1 MKKAAYALFILAAA
15 TAAALAAAPAPA
27 DPAAQAKADAAKAL
41 AERQKALCA
50 SIAKQ
55 AKDKVFTNF
64 VATAEELL
72 ASTKGAEP
80 PAMARGSAAYLAG
93 KALAVPI
100 NLRYLKEAK
109 NYLEIAAKESPSAFE
124 RVHAQFLRLNLEV
137 KTCPEPDYEAAVAA
151 LKAFFDGP
159 ALDELPP
166 LEHVNFLYDNV
177 SVQDLPFN
185 LDILAMADKA
195 AGTNGDARAVFY
207 GGRYR
212 GAIKRM
218 ANAVN
223 DGSLDPGVSREARL
237 ALVERALADPYVPN
251 HANYVE
257 FKVNALVDLGRYD
270 EAEKFLVDGASHTNY
285 QLSVGSWYEQ
295 LAEFYVKTSARY
307 YSKPSSELR
316 RKAIEAYRKA
326 VAAVPP
332 ARNSRGPLADL
343 CIAEGDV
350 EGARAAIDAIVAAN
364 RGQTNG
370 VVLLKLGNL
379 AYSQEDYAG
388 AADFLGRVER
398 PDLATREQLAQAL
411 YAVGRYDECLVQL
424 KVLAKETRNRY
435 RRPYFNYCADRI
447 RQLVEKK

>member
-1 MKKAAYALFILAAA
+1 MKKAAYALCILAAA
-15 TAAALAAAPAPA
+15 TAAAFAAPAAAPA
-27 DPAAQAKADAAKAL
+27 DPAAQAKAEAAKAL
-41 AERQKALCA
+41 AARQDALKKA
-50 SIAKQ
+50 IAQQ

-64 VATAEELL
+64 LATAEELL

-80 PAMARGSAAYLAG
+80 PAMTRGSAAFLAG
-93 KALAVPI
+93 KALAVPL
-100 NLRYLKEAK
+100 NLRYLTEAK
-109 NYLEIAAKESPSAFE
+109 DYLAIAAKESPSAFE
-124 RVHAQFLRLNLEV
+124 RAYAQFLLLELDF
-137 KTCPEPDYEAAVAA
+137 KTCPDAECENAVAA

-159 ALDELPP
+159 ALDALTPV
-166 LEHVNFLYDNV
+166 EHVNFLFDTLSAHN
-177 SVQDLPFN
+177 LPFGLN
-185 LDILAMADKA
+185 LIAMADKA

-257 FKVNALVDLGRYD
+257 FQVNALVDLGRYD

-388 AADFLGRVER
+388 AADFLGRVDGTVIS
-398 PDLATREQLAQAL
+398 PADI
-411 YAVGRYDECLVQL
+411 
-424 KVLAKETRNRY
+424 LAKLAETEV
-435 RRPYFNYCADRI
+435 F
-447 RQLVEKK
+447 